1 MIKNIIFD
9 FGSII
14 IDNDGIDLVIKA
26 ALKRNNDVEYAQKM
40 AKLHKIAGKAHNGEI
55 PLGDFLRS
63 SFALTT
69 VTQDDIRT
77 VTSLIADRISPQVL
91 ETIGG
96 LQQRG
101 KNIFIFSSNFEEVV
115 RPVTTSLEIPPENV
129 FANQLLYDNEG
140 RVIGFNENNPLFLSV
155 GKVFLAEQLRIEGVL
170 DERTAIVGN
179 SNTDLAIR
187 KSNNATMFVFFSP
200 KDSLTDMRN
209 QADFVVDRFD
219 QLMPLFCT
227 DEELSNETAE
237 AYAVAINGKQIV
249 IPHIIL
255 LENIHKNAL
264 EHLSKQDFTI
274 ESFKSAWSEDEICE
288 KAVNAH
294 ALGIRSKTRITRK
307 HFECLSNL
315 WAIGAYCIGI
325 NQIDLHGASNA
336 GIPVFNA
343 PYSNT
348 RSVAELVAGQIIM
361 LMRRVFE
368 KSSAAHQGRWLKSAQ
383 GCNEVRGKTVGIIG
397 YGHIGSQVSVLL
409 EVLGMSV
416 IFHDIV
422 DKLPLGNAKR
432 AASLDDLLQRSDIV
446 TLHVPDTELTRG
458 MIGKNEL
465 ENIKAGSFLINSSR
479 GRVVDLDALA
489 QIIMNNHLAG
499 AAIDVYP
506 DEPSH
511 PDDMFSSPLQ
521 GLDNV
526 ILTPH
531 IGGSTEEAQI
541 NIAHYVSTK
550 LTNFLLTGSTIG
562 AVNFPEVD
570 LARVEGTH
578 RILHIHRNVP
588 GVLAKINSVLSRR
601 NVNIEGQILQTRGEI
616 GYLLVDIDRHVSD
629 HVLDLLRHISETI
642 KVRKIV

>member
-9 FGSII
+9 FGSTII
-14 IDNDGIDLVIKA
+14 ANEGIDLIIDA
-26 ALKRNNDVEYAQKM
+26 ALKRNEDPEHAQKM
-40 AKLHKIAGKAHNGEI
+40 EKLHKISGQTQNGEI

-63 SFALTT
+63 SFQLTT

-77 VTSLIADRISPQVL
+77 VTSLLAHKISDQVL
-91 ETIGG
+91 ETISG

-101 KNIFIFSSNFEEVV
+101 KNIFVFSSNFEEVV
-115 RPVTTSLEIPPENV
+115 RPVTTSLEIPSENV
-129 FANQLLYDNEG
+129 FANQLLYDHKGN
-140 RVIGFNENNPLFLSV
+140 VIGFNENNPLFLSV

-170 DERTAIVGN
+170 DESTAVVGN
-179 SNTDLAIR
+179 SHTDLAIR
-187 KSNNATMFVFFSP
+187 KSNNATMFVFYSS
-200 KDSLTDMRN
+200 KNSVGDIRS

-227 DEELSNETAE
+227 NKELSNETAE

-249 IPHIIL
+249 TPHIIL
-255 LENIHKNAL
+255 LENIHKNAF
-264 EHLSKQDFTI
+264 EQLSHQDFTI
-274 ESFKSAWSEDEICE
+274 ESFTSAWSEHKVCE
-288 KAVNAH
+288 KAANAH
-294 ALGIRSKTRITRK
+294 ALGIRSKTHITRK

-315 WAIGAYCIGI
+315 WAIGAFCIGT
-325 NQIDLHGASNA
+325 NQIDLHAASNA

-348 RSVAELVAGQIIM
+348 RSVAEIVAGEIIM

-422 DKLPLGNAKR
+422 DILPLGNAQK
-432 AASLDDLLQRSDIV
+432 AASLDDLLQRSDVV

-465 ENIKAGSFLINSSR
+465 ERLKPGSFLINSSR

-489 QIIMNNHLAG
+489 QVIKSKHLAG
-499 AAIDVYP
+499 AAVDVYP
-506 DEPSH
+506 EEPSH
-511 PDDMFSSPLQ
+511 PDDLFQSPLQ

-550 LTNFLLTGSTIG
+550 LKNFLLTGSTIG

-578 RILHIHRNVP
+578 RILHVHRNVP

-629 HVLDLLRHISETI
+629 HVLELLRHISETI

>member
-9 FGSII
+9 FGSTI
-14 IDNDGIDLVIKA
+14 IDNEGVDLIIDA
-26 ALKRNNDVEYAQKM
+26 ALKRNMDPEHAQKM
-40 AKLHKIAGKAHNGEI
+40 EKVHKIAAQVQNGEI

-63 SFALTT
+63 SFQLTN

-77 VTSLIADRISPQVL
+77 VTSLLANKISDQVL
-91 ETIGG
+91 DTISG

-101 KNIFIFSSNFEEVV
+101 KNIFVFSSNFEEVV
-115 RPVTTSLEIPPENV
+115 RPVTTSLDIPSENV

-140 RVIGFNENNPLFLSV
+140 KVIGFNENNPLFLSV

-170 DERTAIVGN
+170 DERTAVVGN
-179 SNTDLAIR
+179 SHTDLAIR
-187 KSNNATMFVFFSP
+187 KSNNATMFVYYSTQNTMGDI
-200 KDSLTDMRN
+200 KG

-227 DEELSNETAE
+227 NEELSNETAE

-249 IPHIIL
+249 TPHIIL
-255 LENIHKNAL
+255 LENIHKNAF
-264 EHLSKQDFTI
+264 EQLSHQDFTV
-274 ESFKSAWSEDEICE
+274 ELFKSAWSEQEICE
-288 KAVNAH
+288 KAIDAH

-315 WAIGAYCIGI
+315 WAIGAYCIGT
-325 NQIDLHGASNA
+325 NQIDLHAASNA

-348 RSVAELVAGQIIM
+348 RSVAEIVAGEIIM

-422 DKLPLGNAKR
+422 DILPLGNAQK
-432 AASLDDLLQRSDIV
+432 AASLDDLLQRSDVV

-458 MIGKNEL
+458 MIGTNEL
-465 ENIKAGSFLINSSR
+465 KKFKSGSFLINSSR
-479 GRVVDLDALA
+479 GQVVDLDALA
-489 QIIMNNHLAG
+489 HAIKSNHLAG
-499 AAIDVYP
+499 AAVDVYP
-506 DEPSH
+506 EEPSH
-511 PDDMFSSPLQ
+511 PDDTFQSPLQ
-521 GLDNV
+521 GLNNV

-550 LTNFLLTGSTIG
+550 LKNFLLTGSTIG

-642 KVRKIV
+642 KTRKIV